1 MASDLF
7 GAENIGEATPTSAD
21 TGAIPDT
28 LLSTSVQVP
37 IPTEGMQLAINGTTV
52 DEALRVLKPR
62 SSALWAC
69 SDRRTI
75 QVATQAPGAVSS
87 DVVSGVC
94 QVVGSSIAK
103 DGVDWTATLAI
114 GPVTEASLLP
124 VLVGSTI
131 VLLLIAGLTGPRLDP
146 PCAPSVRC
154 PAIGSRPGTLSAS
167 MGAESPKEECGLF
180 GVWAPGDDVARLTYF
195 GLFAQQHRGQESAGI
210 AVGRR
215 SQHPGVQGPR
225 AGQPGVQ

>member
-1 MASDLF
+1 
-7 GAENIGEATPTSAD
+7 
-21 TGAIPDT
+21 
-28 LLSTSVQVP
+28 
-37 IPTEGMQLAINGTTV
+37 MQLAINGRTV

-131 VLLLIAGLTGPRLDP
+131 VLLLIAGLTAL
-146 PCAPSVRC
+146 
-154 PAIGSRPGTLSAS
+154 
-167 MGAESPKEECGLF
+167 
-180 GVWAPGDDVARLTYF
+180 VWIRRAR
-195 GLFAQQHRGQESAGI
+195 
-210 AVGRR
+210 RR
-215 SQHPGVQGPR
+215 SDVRPSEPAPVH
-225 AGQPGVQ
+225 